1 MSRKEMFENNKQY
14 REYIE
19 SNVPLKRL
27 STPEEMRDLIRFLA
41 TGHTDFIT
49 GQVFSFTGG

>member
-1 MSRKEMFENNKQY
+1 MFENNKQY